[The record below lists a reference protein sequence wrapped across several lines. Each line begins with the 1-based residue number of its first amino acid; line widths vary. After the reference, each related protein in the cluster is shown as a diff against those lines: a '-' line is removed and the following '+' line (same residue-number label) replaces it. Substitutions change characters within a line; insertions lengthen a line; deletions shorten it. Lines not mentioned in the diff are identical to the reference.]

1 MDLASGAV
9 CGLWWKEVHARRRRV
24 VGNAIATMFSSK
36 KFLAAL
42 GTVILIVLEDVGVP
56 IPEEV
61 VVPLVA
67 YIVAQ
72 GLADIGKERAKA

>member
-1 MDLASGAV
+1 M
-9 CGLWWKEVHARRRRV
+9 
-24 VGNAIATMFSSK
+24 GNAIATMLSSK

-72 GLADIGKERAKA
+72 GLADIGKERAKAEQGGS

>member
-1 MDLASGAV
+1 M
-9 CGLWWKEVHARRRRV
+9 
-24 VGNAIATMFSSK
+24 GNAIATMFGSK

-72 GLADIGKERAKA
+72 GIADLGKERAKAEQGGS